1 MNGLSIKQLSRVTNI
16 PNISNPPEQ
25 RYALI
30 YTLMDKCEIMDKTDL
45 LQQLGLL
52 CGEFDV
58 NDIRIIRIHK
68 GMDFESALAIA
79 GAAGMKYE
87 YLQSYFDG
95 DTTPYQA
102 LREWDLI

>member
-1 MNGLSIKQLSRVTNI
+1 MNGLSIKQLSRVTKTSSV
-16 PNISNPPEQ
+16 SNPEQ

-52 CGEFDV
+52 CGEFDT

-68 GMDFESALAIA
+68 DINFESALAIA
-79 GAAGMKYE
+79 GAADMKYE

-102 LREWDLI
+102 LRELDLI